1 MKRVIILYCALT
13 APCIISCNEELN
25 QEILEFDNYITVTS
39 GVDSHTKAGYSAEI
53 LPSSFYMT
61 VQETGKSAIFD
72 DVMLQESKNK
82 YKFPGEN
89 PTWGDANISNV
100 SVSAVNISKEQIRNG
115 EIAFEVEDDQTTSDA
130 VINSDLLG
138 ASRVNGSI
146 VIKNNN
152 INISFKHLMSK
163 LSVSYNIQNE
173 SPTNTVKSINLNG
186 VYLGGKFRYAD
197 MSYTGVVGAFS
208 DITMYHDEDNNAA
221 EAIFA
226 PHTPNEPKLYLDV
239 VVNGNSET
247 IPCTIP
253 LDKINAFEGGK
264 NYQMSIVIKGTS
276 IESVEVTEVRDWV
289 PDNNTIK
296 ISGEKVL
303 WIGTSIPAGGY
314 PQLVDQAMNC
324 EVINNAVGSSSV
336 TLVNGTNTNWILKK
350 TVEEWENEWIIGANG
365 LSFSLEHVTAGA
377 LSLTRNE
384 MKEMYEG
391 NLRTVYITKFP
402 EPKQGDYSGRNW
414 YANWKKDHDAWE
426 KACAEWV
433 TSQIGKIQQL
443 SYESLIIDYIDG
455 TKGNCTTVIL
465 DHGFNDRDNMIFVA
479 GAFQDPGNEHV
490 RGYNHLMKVKNK
502 KISLSQYQADIEK
515 HETVYMDA
523 SYIHGMTKVINA
535 IWDVDPKIKIII
547 GNYFTLNSPWVA
559 EYYRLRHEGS
569 GVENGKFEDY
579 QYFCSLICH
588 YNEAIAT
595 VWGLDIVNVYEYL
608 TISDA
613 MFWNPA
619 GTDATKFCPDG
630 VHPSNPAARAAIAE
644 IYINELDGVIGSR
657 D

>member
-1 MKRVIILYCALT
+1 M
-13 APCIISCNEELN
+13 
-25 QEILEFDNYITVTS
+25 
-39 GVDSHTKAGYSAEI
+39 
-53 LPSSFYMT
+53 
-61 VQETGKSAIFD
+61 
-72 DVMLQESKNK
+72 
-82 YKFPGEN
+82 
-89 PTWGDANISNV
+89 
-100 SVSAVNISKEQIRNG
+100 
-115 EIAFEVEDDQTTSDA
+115 
-130 VINSDLLG
+130 
-138 ASRVNGSI
+138 
-146 VIKNNN
+146 
-152 INISFKHLMSK
+152 
-163 LSVSYNIQNE
+163 
-173 SPTNTVKSINLNG
+173 
-186 VYLGGKFRYAD
+186 
-197 MSYTGVVGAFS
+197 
-208 DITMYHDEDNNAA
+208 
-221 EAIFA
+221 
-226 PHTPNEPKLYLDV
+226 DV

-247 IPCTIP
+247 IPCPIP

-350 TVEEWENEWIIGANG
+350 TVEEWEHEWIIGANG

-384 MKEMYEG
+384 MKEMYEV

-402 EPKQGDYSGRNW
+402 APAEPERPGEEPEEPGEEPSKPGDKPAEPNKNDYYKWGFYFDEKAYNTD
-414 YANWKKDHDAWE
+414 YENWKKACQEWDAKVLAYSEWEAKREAYAAWE
-426 KACAEWV
+426 VKRNAYDEWETAHAEWESACAEWV
-433 TSQIGKIQQL
+433 TYQINKIQQL

-502 KISLSQYQADIEK
+502 TISLSQYQADIEK

-559 EYYRLRHEGS
+559 EYYRVRHEGS